1 VEDTVENSAKTI
13 VVGIDGSPASTAALA
28 WAVRQAKSTGNPV
41 LAVSVCRLD
50 AKPPSSKPLP
60 VTRPLGTDPFRE
72 QHARDLRTAVER
84 IGPDADGVL
93 IDQLVPTGDP
103 GKVLVELAAD
113 ADALVLGGHG
123 YRKSGLTVI
132 GSVAAYC
139 LRHATCPVTVVPPA
153 AVDAGGLA
161 TPGVAGVPLTAGP

>member
-1 VEDTVENSAKTI
+1 MTTTRRI

-50 AKPPSSKPLP
+50 AKPASSTPLP

-72 QHARDLRTAVER
+72 QHARDLRTAVEQV
-84 IGPDADGVL
+84 GPDADGVL
-93 IDQLVPTGDP
+93 IEQVVPTGDP

-139 LRHATCPVTVVPPA
+139 LRHASCPVTVVPLA
-153 AVDAGGLA
+153 AVDDNGLLQ
-161 TPGVAGVPLTAGP
+161 PGSVQEFR

>member
-1 VEDTVENSAKTI
+1 MKTGQRI
-13 VVGIDGSPASTAALA
+13 IVGIDGSPASTAALA
-28 WAVRQAKSTGNPV
+28 WAVRQAKSTGHPL

-50 AKPPSSKPLP
+50 AKPASSTPLP
-60 VTRPLGTDPFRE
+60 VTRPLGADPFRE
-72 QHARDLRTAVER
+72 QHARDLRTAVEQ

-93 IDQLVPTGDP
+93 IEQVVPTGDP
-103 GKVLVELAAD
+103 GTVLVELAAD

-139 LRHATCPVTVVPPA
+139 LRHASCPVTVVPLA
-153 AVDAGGLA
+153 AVDDNGLV
-161 TPGVAGVPLTAGP
+161 TPGAAQEFR

>member
-1 VEDTVENSAKTI
+1 MKTAQRI

-28 WAVRQAKSTGNPV
+28 WAVRQAKSTGHPL

-50 AKPPSSKPLP
+50 AKPASSTPLP
-60 VTRPLGTDPFRE
+60 VARPLGVDPFRE
-72 QHARDLRTAVER
+72 QHARDLRTAVEQ

-93 IDQLVPTGDP
+93 IEQVVPTGDP

-139 LRHATCPVTVVPPA
+139 LRHAGCPVTVVPLA
-153 AVDAGGLA
+153 AVDDNGLLQ
-161 TPGVAGVPLTAGP
+161 PGSVQEFR